1 MQGATF
7 AEATKYIHDI
17 LHVRQHLNKQ
27 CKGGRAYQL
36 ISYNGKKF
44 VANGKLSK
52 SFWRRFEND
61 YPSLTRKRQGQH
73 SAKGVFACTEA
84 MVRQYLDDLAEEL
97 IWTGIFMNAKQIEPG
112 VWTGSIDT
120 SHMFNHDEMPQFI
133 DYGVSSSATRVLTY
147 CGRGEKCELMKQE
160 NREYVTIEP
169 YVSFDGE
176 ILMCH
181 IIFPGT
187 CISSHMAPKTA
198 VEKISN
204 LLVSTTNSV
213 YQDGRTSLASY
224 KMFAKAI
231 KQNKVQKPIV
241 VLTDGHSSRYD
252 ADVMQFYRKEDI
264 HRFMGLTDTT
274 ELKQLLGQVFANL
287 HPCYSNEKD
296 QVFDREKVN

>member
-1 MQGATF
+1 MQGATC

-44 VANGKLSK
+44 LANGKLSK

-61 YPSLTRKRQGQH
+61 YPSLTRKRQGHH
-73 SAKGVFACTEA
+73 SAKRVFACTEA

-120 SHMFNHDEMPQFI
+120 SHMFNHDEMAQFI

-204 LLVSTTNSV
+204 LLVSTTDSV

-252 ADVMQFYRKEDI
+252 ADVMQFCRKEDI
-264 HRFMGLTDTT
+264 HQFMGLPETT
-274 ELKQLLGQVFANL
+274 ELAQLFANL
-287 HPCYSNEKD
+287 HAAIQMKKTKFL
-296 QVFDREKVN
+296 VKRK

>member
-17 LHVRQHLNKQ
+17 HLNKQ

-52 SFWRRFEND
+52 SFWSCFEND

-204 LLVSTTNSV
+204 LLVSTTDSV

-252 ADVMQFYRKEDI
+252 ADVMQFCRKEDI
-264 HRFMGLTDTT
+264 HQFMGLPETT
-274 ELKQLLGQVFANL
+274 ELAQLFANL
-287 HPCYSNEKD
+287 HAAIQMKKTKFLVERK
-296 QVFDREKVN
+296 